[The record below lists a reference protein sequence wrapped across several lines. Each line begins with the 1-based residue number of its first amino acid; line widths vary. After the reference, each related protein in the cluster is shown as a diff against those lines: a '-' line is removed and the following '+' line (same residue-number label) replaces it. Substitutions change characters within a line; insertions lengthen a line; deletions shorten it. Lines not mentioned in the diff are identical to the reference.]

1 MVKLGSEK
9 RPVIVH
15 VKTEERA
22 HAITTACQT
31 SAED

>member
-22 HAITTACQT
+22 HAITPRGFRYRV
-31 SAED
+31 